1 MGFALAAVATFV
13 AEIPGDAD
21 PLGIE
26 VFGPE
31 ALGAVAVAFVVD
43 TGVA

>member
-1 MGFALAAVATFV
+1 MGFALATVATFV
-13 AEIPGDAD
+13 AEVPGDAD

-26 VFGPE
+26 ALE
-31 ALGAVAVAFVVD
+31 AEELGVVAVAFDVD